1 MTAQHQH
8 LNHAAG
14 AEPDDA
20 PAVIVTLETLSERAD
35 LVHRH
40 RLAVAALR
48 HEQAELADELRL
60 REAQAYLTVQGE
72 GKNEAERKAKH
83 TLTLAS
89 DADYQRLVQR
99 ERAIKRAILERE
111 ADCERATFR
120 LRLTLAVLP
129 IADAIDMLDATLS
142 TPRRAGTTAGAG
154 GTEDMP

>member
-35 LVHRH
+35 LVHRN

-48 HEQAELADELRL
+48 HEQAELADEVRL

-99 ERAIKRAILERE
+99 ERAIKRAILER
-111 ADCERATFR
+111 R
-120 LRLTLAVLP
+120 P
-129 IADAIDMLDATLS
+129 IASAPPSGCASRWPCCPSPTPS
-142 TPRRAGTTAGAG
+142 TCWTQR
-154 GTEDMP
+154 

>member
-1 MTAQHQH
+1 MTTP
-8 LNHAAG
+8 NHPPTAD
-14 AEPDDA
+14 EDV
-20 PAVIVTLETLSERAD
+20 PAVIAVFETLSELAD

-40 RLAVAALR
+40 RLAMSALR
-48 HEQAELADELRL
+48 HEQAELVDELRL
-60 REAQAYLTVQGE
+60 REAQAYLIVQGE